1 VYAVLKERIL
11 SQEIELG
18 ARLRD
23 EELASQLEVSRTPV
37 REALMRLHRE
47 GLVDV
52 VPRSG
57 TMVRMFTES
66 DVEQIYDIRCAL
78 ESLAVR
84 RAAKALKPEQIRQ
97 LQHLHVAAEAA
108 FRRKNFEPVLD
119 FDRHMHRVILEA
131 CGNRKLQELMA
142 TINDFVAL
150 FRNLGARLPAH
161 RGFNY
166 RHREIVQALVRRDPD
181 AAARS
186 LAEHIEGAKEQ
197 LLRDLQERQI
207 LQALGPASRARGSRT
222 SDRKATQTVNRQHS
236 AARRAA
242 HASRRTRGGG
252 SAR

>member
-66 DVEQIYDIRCAL
+66 DVEQIYDIRSAL

-84 RAAKALKPEQIRQ
+84 RAAKALRPAQIRQ
-97 LQHLHVAAEAA
+97 LQHMHVAAEAA
-108 FRRKNFEPVLD
+108 YRRKNFEPALD
-119 FDRHMHRVILEA
+119 FDRHMHRVVLEA
-131 CGNRKLQELMA
+131 CGNRRLQELMG

-166 RHREIVQALVRRDPD
+166 RHREIVRALVRRDSD

-186 LAEHIEGAKEQ
+186 LAEHIEGAKKQ
-197 LLRDLQERQI
+197 LLRALQERQI
-207 LQALGPASRARGSRT
+207 LKALAPATQANGRRT
-222 SDRKATQTVNRQHS
+222 SNRPPTRIVNPQLGG
-236 AARRAA
+236 ARRAA
-242 HASRRTRGGG
+242 PASRRPRGGG